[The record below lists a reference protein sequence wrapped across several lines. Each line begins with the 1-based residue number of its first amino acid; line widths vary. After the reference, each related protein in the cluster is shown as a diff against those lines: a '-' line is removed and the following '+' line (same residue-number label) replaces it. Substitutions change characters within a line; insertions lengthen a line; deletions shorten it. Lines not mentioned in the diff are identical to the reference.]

1 MLETAIT
8 IYEGI
13 TKAHDIYKTLSTL
26 IIGDKKE
33 QYLEQIATDMKD
45 MKIHIER
52 LSDQILYAVNL
63 DSVQAAA
70 PKEQHYLNELREI
83 RQLIEPI
90 QQALKQPI
98 LSSAMIK
105 APPLLESGSIRE
117 RVINRSPL
125 KYATIIVDAPD
136 WAPVLYK
143 ENGEYWLGWQQ
154 QKKFPH
160 LFGCEYHERWQ
171 PNHQTLPKSHPLD
184 LGTLL
189 DKKGPET
196 KPPQSGQLFD
206 FEIVTVNAK
215 GKITQRENKQARYQ
229 TEDLGKGVL
238 LEMVSIAG
246 GTFTMGS
253 TEDKS
258 EKPPHSVTVK
268 PFYMSKYPVTQAQW
282 EAVMGNNPS
291 GFKGTNR
298 PVENVSWDDAN
309 EFCQRLSKKTGK
321 SYRLPSE
328 AEWEY
333 ACRAGT
339 STPFYFGETIT
350 TELANYD
357 GNHTYGSGPKGEYR
371 EQTTEV
377 GKFPPNSFGLYD
389 MHGNVWEW
397 CADPWHTNYDD
408 APTDGSIWTKGGEDP
423 YRLLRGGSW
432 NYFPY
437 VCRCAF
443 RLRYPSGLNAIKLS
457 SFIS

>member
-1 MLETAIT
+1 
-8 IYEGI
+8 
-13 TKAHDIYKTLSTL
+13 
-26 IIGDKKE
+26 
-33 QYLEQIATDMKD
+33 

-83 RQLIEPI
+83 RQLIEPL

-98 LSSAMIK
+98 LSSAMMS
-105 APPLLESGSIRE
+105 APHQLESGSIRQ
-117 RVINRSPL
+117 RVEKISPL
-125 KYATIIVDAPD
+125 KYATIMIDAPD
-136 WAPVLYK
+136 WAPVVFK

-154 QKKFPH
+154 EEKLPHELGCTYQKQ
-160 LFGCEYHERWQ
+160 WQ
-171 PNHQTLPKSHPLD
+171 PNHQILTKTPDRLD
-184 LGTLL
+184 LDTLL
-189 DKKGPET
+189 NQNAPVK
-196 KPPQSGQLFD
+196 PQSGELFE

-215 GKITQRENKQARYQ
+215 GKITQRDKKQARYQ
-229 TEDLGKGVL
+229 TEEVGKGVL

-253 TEDKS
+253 PKTENERNS
-258 EKPPHSVTVK
+258 NESPQHQVTVQ
-268 PFYMSKYPVTQAQW
+268 PFYMGKYPVTQAQW
-282 EAVMGNNPS
+282 EAVMGNKPS
-291 GFKGTNR
+291 HFKGKNR

-328 AEWEY
+328 AQWEY

-339 STPFYFGETIT
+339 TTPFYFGETMT
-350 TELANYD
+350 TDLANYD
-357 GNHTYGSGPKGEYR
+357 GNSTYGSGPKGEYR
-371 EQTTEV
+371 QQTTEV

-408 APTDGSIWTKGGEDP
+408 APTDGSIWTEGGEDP
-423 YRLLRGGSW
+423 SRLLRGGSW
-432 NYFPY
+432 YNYPIN
-437 VCRCAF
+437 CRCVHRNLNTSDSRNSLFGF
-443 RLRYPSGLNAIKLS
+443 RLVVFGAAWT
-457 SFIS
+457 